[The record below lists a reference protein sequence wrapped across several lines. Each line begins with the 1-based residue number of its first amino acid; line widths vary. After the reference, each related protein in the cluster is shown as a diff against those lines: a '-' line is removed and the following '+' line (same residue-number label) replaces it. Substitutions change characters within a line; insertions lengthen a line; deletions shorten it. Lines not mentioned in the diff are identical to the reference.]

1 MDKTIRIIVVAI
13 LSLAM
18 ASCAGKQSDSQE
30 GTGGEIVE
38 ITPSFTDA
46 VHQYDELHSL
56 SEEDARL
63 EERRIQE
70 ENKPTVREVI
80 IEYTTQH
87 GKVNSVKASHG
98 YSLTT
103 YDEDILS
110 DIITI
115 PQGKKWI
122 FKGINEN
129 SGARILTYIYNG
141 GALRRDMRFEVSTNT
156 RDKYQFYGGEKIRVA
171 INTFRSDTHMDSAKI
186 VFTFIEKPEYD

>member
-1 MDKTIRIIVVAI
+1 MDKTINIIVIAI
-13 LSLAM
+13 LSLAT
-18 ASCAGKQSDSQE
+18 ASCAGKQSESQK

-38 ITPSFTDA
+38 RTPSFTDA
-46 VHQYDELHSL
+46 VHQYDELYPF

-80 IEYTTQH
+80 IEYTTQY

-103 YDEDILS
+103 YDEDIIS

-129 SGARILTYIYNG
+129 SGARILTYRYNG

-171 INTFRSDTHMDSAKI
+171 INTFRPETYMDSAKI
-186 VFTFIEKPEYD
+186 VFTFIEKLEYD